1 MMKLKF
7 FIVMLLIGVFG
18 LLSASDYAAAQT
30 PDLKV
35 TVSKKSFK
43 PGDSGKLIIKFKHGP
58 KVKIPKEPPI
68 EVSIS
73 GEGII
78 GQGVQDY
85 SGGEGDYISNSQIK
99 YNFKVSENAASG
111 TTITV
116 TGTVK
121 FGYCS
126 TESGICKIGTKNFTV
141 TVKVK

>member
-111 TTITV
+111 TTITI

>member
-7 FIVMLLIGVFG
+7 FIVMLLIGIFG

-43 PGDSGKLIIKFKHGP
+43 PGDSGKLVIKFKHGP

-73 GEGII
+73 GDGII

-111 TTITV
+111 TTITI